1 MYHVYQ
7 VILMKTKR
15 ELATLLAESRIA
27 LMNARNEADLQAV
40 LQPFGY
46 NPVRLDE
53 GLALIES
60 AETEAF
66 QQENKY
72 AERSVATLALQD
84 KGAAARAAYVR
95 HVKLARV
102 AFEPGTPGYTRL
114 ALAGR
119 RRNDRAGWMTQ
130 ARLFYDTLLD
140 DAALLDATSAYTL
153 DREAVE
159 AAQAALDAVETAQL
173 EQVKATSR
181 AQAATRRRDEA
192 VAALRRYMKD
202 FNRIARIATEPH
214 PQLREKMGMLDR
226 S

>member
-1 MYHVYQ
+1 MTTNQ
-7 VILMKTKR
+7 EIIKQLTQ
-15 ELATLLAESRIA
+15 SRVA
-27 LMNARNEADLQAV
+27 LKNARDEADLQAV
-40 LQPFGY
+40 LAPFGY
-46 NPVRLDE
+46 DPVRIDE
-53 GLALIES
+53 GLALIE
-60 AETEAF
+60 AV
-66 QQENKY
+66 QEEVDRQVSQY
-72 AERSVATLALQD
+72 SERYGATMALQEQA
-84 KGAAARAAYVR
+84 KAARVAYTR

-119 RRNDRAGWMTQ
+119 RPRNRAAWMAQ
-130 ARLFYDTLLD
+130 ARQFYDTLLD
-140 DAALLDATSAYTL
+140 DEALLQATSTYTL
-153 DREAVE
+153 NREAVE
-159 AAQAALDAVETAQL
+159 AARAGLNAVEAAQL